1 MFTGR
6 GLKRSF
12 LKSES
17 FESNNTTTT
26 ASIIRCLQPVR
37 VRERNQFNVPML
49 KQILRHFEIP
59 FKSRDKKRG
68 PIEQLMSFL
77 PECDYRS

>member
-6 GLKRSF
+6 GLKRSY

-26 ASIIRCLQPVR
+26 PSIIRCLQPVR

-59 FKSRDKKRG
+59 FKSRDKKRDL
-68 PIEQLMSFL
+68 IEQLMSFL